1 MCWER
6 SRCTSISKDNLPVST
21 WAGGDRFWKKFEFSI
36 PFPPWRSLNKN
47 ETRREEIDCI
57 APDTNDI
64 VGADSRAAISSRIEK
79 ATDLDVRGLKTVAE
93 SLGKSAQGSDGTRRR
108 RNSYRGFVT
117 TGQANSINSTYRYRI
132 TSSSHIRDVQILLS
146 RNGTEFLVSRNDPF
160 QPRCTS

>member
-47 ETRREEIDCI
+47 ETRREEIDI

-64 VGADSRAAISSRIEK
+64 VGADSRAAISSRIEN
-79 ATDLDVRGLKTVAE
+79 VRV
-93 SLGKSAQGSDGTRRR
+93 RRLTLTSEDR
-108 RNSYRGFVT
+108 R
-117 TGQANSINSTYRYRI
+117 QW
-132 TSSSHIRDVQILLS
+132 
-146 RNGTEFLVSRNDPF
+146 
-160 QPRCTS
+160 PRV